1 MSRAEYIRPR
11 ARQIEP
17 ISATG
22 GRWQIWGN
30 FPAKMTAIAISE
42 PGGPLVL
49 KPEKRD
55 VPEPGEGEILIR
67 VRAAGVNRPD
77 VLQRKGA
84 YPPPPGASDLPG
96 LEVAGE
102 VAALGAGVKRWRV
115 GDRGL
120 RADAG
125 RRLCRIRQ
133 ACTRQRAAAAGRLH
147 LHRGGGAAGNLL
159 HRLAQCV
166 RARRAEERR
175 DAAGAWRL
183 VRHRHHGDPA
193 RHGASAPM
201 SSPPPARPR
210 NATAC
215 LKLGADR
222 ADQLP
227 RARISS
233 RRSRRRPTAR
243 APMSSS
249 TWSAATMSRATTRRR
264 RWKAASCRSPRRAGP
279 SAAPISPS

>member
-1 MSRAEYIRPR
+1 MIGCNRIHRGPMRSDGKSPQSGDQRRQ
-11 ARQIEP
+11 ARWP
-17 ISATG
+17 NPA
-22 GRWQIWGN
+22 RL
-30 FPAKMTAIAISE
+30 PAKMTAIAISE

-125 RRLCRIRQ
+125 RRLCRICRG
-133 ACTRQRAAAAGRLH
+133 ARDQRAAAAGRLH
-147 LHRGGGAAGNLL
+147 LHRGRGAAGNLL

-166 RARRAEERR
+166 PARRPEEAARRCWCMAARRASAPRR
-175 DAAGAWRL
+175 SSLPR
-183 VRHRHHGDPA
+183 P
-193 RHGASAPM
+193 SAPM
-201 SSPPPARPR
+201 SSPPPARRR
-210 NATAC
+210 NAPPA
-215 LKLGADR
+215 
-222 ADQLP
+222 
-227 RARISS
+227 
-233 RRSRRRPTAR
+233 
-243 APMSSS
+243 
-249 TWSAATMSRATTRRR
+249 
-264 RWKAASCRSPRRAGP
+264 
-279 SAAPISPS
+279 